1 MARPRAHLLL
11 IGVVAAVVPL
21 IAILLILDSDN
32 RDHQAGVPQSSEP
45 NEVQEDS
52 VSESTVPE
60 EARSRPTDRAARS
73 ASDGQAETTAAAAP
87 SIEQEQSG
95 TAERSTG
102 SISDVTD
109 ESTTLWCFD
118 GDRQI
123 VYSEAEPG
131 SAKRSEFSDCLR
143 SAAQRGEV
151 IAIEGQL
158 LDAGLLLDVGSGSL
172 LWRFE
177 TGYEREITM
186 YVTGELMMFS
196 DQCDGRIEHTLGVL
210 AETNYSYCANRGIAL
225 SDSRVGDPN
234 FTIYVIGSQFVAVG
248 EDGWYHIDVDGRVPG
263 AGNVTY
269 ASVKL
274 SNPNFGVWIE
284 AEEDLPESG
293 HGTAFRIRRPLAG
306 NRANLQAIYAADWE
320 YRVWAELVPWSFR
333 EAAQVFFPDARGYWT
348 VMRDWSHAIMH
359 DLLSDHPDPVR
370 LNWEATE
377 HGLLNSEGYN
387 VGDSFFGPF
396 TLLHSIAKRMTSDDA
411 QYSPRFVATLLML
424 WERYIPDFDL
434 VKARDLAT
442 RYTVEIGDPISVNA
456 PSERTGL
463 VHDILNRRPND
474 ASSDYEAID
483 PEDLHLSVTLEVGQ
497 QAYEVVVSSN
507 LEPGCGAQY
516 RDDGTFSGW
525 YINPTGEF
533 TINAGGYWNGIA
545 LAHYSGVGE
554 SGMIVYGTPTV
565 PGRVRVKVT
574 TQCPEGVDQEPRF
587 VGYSEI
593 VVVDPSET
601 G

>member
-1 MARPRAHLLL
+1 M
-11 IGVVAAVVPL
+11 IGLVATVASLV
-21 IAILLILDSDN
+21 AILLILDSNGQND
-32 RDHQAGVPQSSEP
+32 QVGVSQSSE
-45 NEVQEDS
+45 S
-52 VSESTVPE
+52 SEEPESRDGQSAVPE
-60 EARSRPTDRAARS
+60 ADRSGATDRP
-73 ASDGQAETTAAAAP
+73 ASPATDGRADATGPAAP
-87 SIEQEQSG
+87 SIEQEQSD
-95 TAERSTG
+95 TAGRSTG
-102 SISDVTD
+102 SISGVTA

-123 VYSEAEPG
+123 VYSEVEPG

-186 YVTGELMMFS
+186 YVTGELMVFR
-196 DQCDGRIEHTLGVL
+196 DQCDGRIEHKLGAL

-234 FTIYVIGSQFVAVG
+234 FIIYVIGSQFVAVG
-248 EDGWYHIDVDGRVPG
+248 EDGWYHIDVERRDPE
-263 AGNVTY
+263 
-269 ASVKL
+269 ASADSFASIRL
-274 SNPNFGVWIE
+274 SNPNLGVWIE

-293 HGTAFRIRRPLAG
+293 HGPAFRIRRPLAG
-306 NRANLQAIYAADWE
+306 NPANLLATYAADWE

-348 VMRDWSHAIMH
+348 VMRDWSNAIMH
-359 DLLSDHPDPVR
+359 DLLSDRPDSVQ

-377 HGLLNSEGYN
+377 HGLLNSEGYS
-387 VGDSFFGPF
+387 VGDGFFGPF

-434 VKARDLAT
+434 DKARDLAT
-442 RYTVEIGDPISVNA
+442 RYTVKVGDPISVNA
-456 PSERTGL
+456 PSERTKL

-474 ASSDYEAID
+474 ASSDYEPID
-483 PEDLHLSVTLEVGQ
+483 PDDLHLSVTLEVGQ
-497 QAYEVVVSSN
+497 QAYELIVSSD

-533 TINAGGYWNGIA
+533 TINAGGYWNGIT
-545 LAHYSGVGE
+545 LAQFSGSGE
-554 SGMIVYGTPTV
+554 GGMIVYGTPTV